1 MNENEASS
9 RAHIPA
15 IEVSGEINEE
25 HLMSEAKRY
34 LNRPDALEVVLVD
47 LYRKIRLDDGKFSRT
62 SLDIALLAMEQYTD
76 NKKIQINGTAILYY
90 LVRNCL
96 NSGAENISVK
106 QKVISTL
113 LNVMYAHRHDTVI
126 VRNGCLTVCQFQL
139 PHDVVIHCFP
149 KVLI

>member
-1 MNENEASS
+1 
-9 RAHIPA
+9 
-15 IEVSGEINEE
+15 
-25 HLMSEAKRY
+25 
-34 LNRPDALEVVLVD
+34 
-47 LYRKIRLDDGKFSRT
+47 
-62 SLDIALLAMEQYTD
+62 MERYTD
-76 NKKIQINGTAILYY
+76 SKKIQINCTSILYY
-90 LVRNCL
+90 LVRNSL
-96 NSGAENISVK
+96 NNGAENIRVK